1 MTASHHNIPS
11 PPAATLINGSNSGG
25 FMPMRR
31 HRMMM
36 HMSFFWSHSA
46 EVLFTGWPGPDR
58 PAMYAISLVFV
69 FLLGVLVE
77 WLSHSRLIK
86 TGTNIVTA
94 GLLRTCLYTVR
105 SGVSYL
111 VMLAVMSFN
120 GGVFLATVGGHAVGF
135 LVFGSGVWKKSGGSG
150 TERPSDLPPMSYI
163 TPKTTRKPCNA
174 QISNKERMEDMMK
187 MNMQMNFH
195 WGNEATIL
203 FKGWPNESTGMY
215 ILALLFVFV
224 LAFAMET
231 LSAWPV
237 VKPSMNPIVAG
248 ITHASI
254 YAVRIG
260 MGYLVM
266 LAVMSFNAGIFIV
279 AVAGHTFGYFIV
291 KASALVLAKPAA
303 SPA

>member
-1 MTASHHNIPS
+1 
-11 PPAATLINGSNSGG
+11 
-25 FMPMRR
+25 
-31 HRMMM
+31 
-36 HMSFFWSHSA
+36 
-46 EVLFTGWPGPDR
+46 
-58 PAMYAISLVFV
+58 
-69 FLLGVLVE
+69 
-77 WLSHSRLIK
+77 
-86 TGTNIVTA
+86 
-94 GLLRTCLYTVR
+94 
-105 SGVSYL
+105 
-111 VMLAVMSFN
+111 
-120 GGVFLATVGGHAVGF
+120 
-135 LVFGSGVWKKSGGSG
+135 
-150 TERPSDLPPMSYI
+150 
-163 TPKTTRKPCNA
+163 
-174 QISNKERMEDMMK
+174 MEDTMK

-224 LAFAMET
+224 LAFAMEA

-237 VKPSMNPIVAG
+237 VKSSMNPIVAG

-254 YAVRIG
+254 YSVRIC

-291 KASALVLAKPAA
+291 KASALALAKPAA